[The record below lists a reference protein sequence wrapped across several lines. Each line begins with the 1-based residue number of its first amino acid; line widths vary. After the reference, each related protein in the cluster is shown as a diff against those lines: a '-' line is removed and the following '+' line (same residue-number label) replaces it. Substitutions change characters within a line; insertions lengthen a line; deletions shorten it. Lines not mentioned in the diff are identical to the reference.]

1 MDKTKLEAIAKRV
14 ITQSPLSEENYGSV
28 ILVLMFVSII
38 ITAVRVLQECDKNKM
53 VSLNT
58 EEKIRH
64 YEEQIK
70 EISIRRGWYTKMRLK
85 KILRRELKPDDYRQY
100 KNEIVTAILDVAENL
115 KEDEVSTLM
124 EAINV

>member
-38 ITAVRVLQECDKNKM
+38 ITAVRVLQECDKNKI
-53 VSLNT
+53 VSLST
-58 EEKIRH
+58 EEKMRH
-64 YEEQIK
+64 YEKQIK
-70 EISIRRGWYTKMRLK
+70 QISIRRGWYTKMRLK

>member
-1 MDKTKLEAIAKRV
+1 MDKNKLEAIAKK
-14 ITQSPLSEENYGSV
+14 IIIQSPISEANYGSV
-28 ILVLMFVSII
+28 ILILMFVSII
-38 ITAVRVLQECDKNKM
+38 ITAVRVLQECNKNKI

-64 YEEQIK
+64 YEKQIK

-85 KILRRELKPDDYRQY
+85 KILRRELKPDDYRKH

-124 EAINV
+124 EAINA

>member
-1 MDKTKLEAIAKRV
+1 MRLNPVCA
-14 ITQSPLSEENYGSV
+14 
-28 ILVLMFVSII
+28 MFVSII